1 MNAYM
6 TQNKILKIENTWI
19 PLSDGC
25 RLAARIWMPENATT
39 TPVPAILKYLPYRK
53 RDETTERDALTHPYM
68 AARGY
73 GNGESNGLMADE
85 YTQQEQDDYGD
96 RSFSSHGLR
105 TAYKTEESW
114 QINRALEGKNQIFQK
129 SWDLKIPRNF
139 I

>member
-68 AARGY
+68 AAR
-73 GNGESNGLMADE
+73 
-85 YTQQEQDDYGD
+85 
-96 RSFSSHGLR
+96 
-105 TAYKTEESW
+105 
-114 QINRALEGKNQIFQK
+114 ALEGKNQIFQK